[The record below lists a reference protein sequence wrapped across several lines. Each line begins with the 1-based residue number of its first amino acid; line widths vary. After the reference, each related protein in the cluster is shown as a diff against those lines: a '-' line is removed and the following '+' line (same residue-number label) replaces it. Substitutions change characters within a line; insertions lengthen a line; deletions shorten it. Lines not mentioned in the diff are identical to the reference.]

1 VKGGKEMLR
10 YIIKGGKKLEGEV
23 KISGSKNASLP
34 ILAASILNTG
44 KTTLYNVP
52 DIHDTQ
58 MMFEILKNLGGK
70 VEKKNNK
77 IVIDTSKIN
86 NFEIPEQLM
95 RQMRSSVIL
104 AGSLLGKYK
113 KAIFSYPGGCDIGS
127 RPIDLHLKGF
137 EKLGINITKNYGN
150 ISCICDKIIG
160 EKIDLDFPSV
170 GATENIML
178 ASCLGEGTTLIT
190 NAAMEP
196 EIIDL
201 QNFLNKM
208 GAKINGAGSSQI
220 QIEGV
225 KKLRDVSYNVMPDRI
240 EAGTFLCATVAT
252 EGNVKLKNLNPEH
265 ITPIINKLEEIGCK
279 IKVGKTAIELLAP
292 KRIKATDIKTMPY
305 PGFPTD
311 MQSIFAS
318 MLTTAKG
325 TSIVIENI
333 FENRYKYIQ
342 ELNRMGAKI
351 SIEGKTA
358 IIKGVRKLYGTTVNA
373 TDLRGGAAMVIAGL
387 MAKGTT
393 NIENIGYIL
402 RGYEKLENKLTS
414 LNADIKIEKI

>member
-1 VKGGKEMLR
+1 MLR

-279 IKVGKTAIELLAP
+279 IKVEKTAIELLAP

-311 MQSIFAS
+311 MQSIFAY